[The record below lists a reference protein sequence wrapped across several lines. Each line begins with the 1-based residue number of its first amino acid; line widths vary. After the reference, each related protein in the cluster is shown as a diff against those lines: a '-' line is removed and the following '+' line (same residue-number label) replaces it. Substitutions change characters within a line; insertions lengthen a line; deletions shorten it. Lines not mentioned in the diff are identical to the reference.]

1 MYSQQEKDGMAM
13 KNATI
18 DKFSKKD
25 PCPKGMVD
33 DGKGGCVSISN
44 KLKSDWAIQNEK
56 DKSKSEKA
64 APKGGPKG
72 GPKEYAKS
80 VINSMGLTDE
90 EKKRTLEKI
99 NK

>member
-1 MYSQQEKDGMAM
+1 MYTQQEKDGMAM

-44 KLKSDWAIQNEK
+44 KLKAVAFGEAAK

-90 EKKRTLEKI
+90 EKKEALKKI

>member
-1 MYSQQEKDGMAM
+1 MFK
-13 KNATI
+13 
-18 DKFSKKD
+18 SKQNNGISKVRPNGD
-25 PCPKGMVD
+25 TPL
-33 DGKGGCVSISN
+33 SITPTPMGDAPRP
-44 KLKSDWAIQNEK
+44 SDWAIQAEK

-90 EKKRTLEKI
+90 EKKEVLKKI